1 MRALPRGTKHH
12 LSWSHQLHPQQ
23 LAWWLAY
30 GPKLPR
36 RLFLYEI
43 VLEHG
48 KPTHSFRHGPCLL
61 PPSTAGLKRFNRDH
75 MALSYL
81 RRFTLTPGQKG
92 VSALHLR

>member
-1 MRALPRGTKHH
+1 MGGAGSLPRGTKHH

-23 LAWWLAY
+23 LAFGGLAY

-48 KPTHSFRHGPCLL
+48 L
-61 PPSTAGLKRFNRDH
+61 PPIHLG
-75 MALSYL
+75 MAPACFLPPRL
-81 RRFTLTPGQKG
+81 
-92 VSALHLR
+92 A